1 MAVYKRSY
9 RGYAGPVT
17 SEWSRFAIIPRY
29 AYRGLFRSKMMTAF
43 FVICFIP
50 PLVFLFLIY
59 LANNMGSFA
68 RVFGVTGASATS
80 PFAVNGD
87 FFATFLG
94 IQAGLSFILTA
105 FVGPGL
111 ISGDL
116 ANRALPLYLS
126 RPFSRVEYVIGKMSV
141 LLILLSFI
149 TWVPGLVLFG
159 MQGLLAGWGWLG
171 QNLWLGWAVFAGSWI
186 WILVL
191 SLLALALSAWVKWRI
206 AAGALLLAVFFVA
219 AAFGDAIN
227 AVLEVHWGR
236 LINLPYLFMT
246 VWNRLFRARET
257 FEISEASAW
266 LMLGLICVGCLALLN
281 RKLRAF
287 EVVK

>member
-9 RGYAGPVT
+9 RGYAGSVT

-29 AYRGLFRSKMMTAF
+29 AYRGLFRSKIMTAF

-59 LANNMGSFA
+59 LANNIGSFA
-68 RVFGVTGASATS
+68 RVFGVTGATS
-80 PFAVNGD
+80 PFAVDGE
-87 FFATFLG
+87 FFATYLG
-94 IQAGLSFILTA
+94 IQAALSFVLTA

-126 RPFSRVEYVIGKMSV
+126 RPFTRAEYVIGKMSV
-141 LLILLSFI
+141 LLTLLSLI
-149 TWVPGLVLFG
+149 TWVPGLILFG
-159 MQGLLAGWGWLG
+159 AQGVMGGREWLSH
-171 QNLWLGWAVFAGSWI
+171 NVWVAWAVFAGSWI
-186 WILVL
+186 WILVI

-219 AAFGDAIN
+219 AGFGEAIN

-236 LINLPYLFMT
+236 LINLMYLFAT
-246 VWNRLFRARET
+246 VWNRLFRTRET

-266 LMLGLICVGCLALLN
+266 LMLGLICAACLALLN

>member
-9 RGYAGPVT
+9 RGYAGSVT

-29 AYRGLFRSKMMTAF
+29 AYRGLFRSKIMTAF

-59 LANNMGSFA
+59 LANNIGSFA
-68 RVFGVTGASATS
+68 RVFGVTGATS
-80 PFAVNGD
+80 PFAVDGE
-87 FFATFLG
+87 FFATYLG
-94 IQAGLSFILTA
+94 IQAALSFVLTA

-126 RPFSRVEYVIGKMSV
+126 RPFTRAEYVIGKMSV
-141 LLILLSFI
+141 LLMLLSLI
-149 TWVPGLVLFG
+149 TWVPGLILFG
-159 MQGLLAGWGWLG
+159 AQGVMGGREWLSH
-171 QNLWLGWAVFAGSWI
+171 NVWVAWAVFAGSWI
-186 WILVL
+186 WILVI

-219 AAFGDAIN
+219 AGFGEAIN

-236 LINLPYLFMT
+236 LINLMYLFAT
-246 VWNRLFRARET
+246 VWNRLFRTRET

-266 LMLGLICVGCLALLN
+266 LMLGLICAACLALLN

>member
-9 RGYAGPVT
+9 RGYAGSVT

-29 AYRGLFRSKMMTAF
+29 AYRGLFRSKIMTAF

-59 LANNMGSFA
+59 LANNIGSFA
-68 RVFGVTGASATS
+68 RVFGVTGATS
-80 PFAVNGD
+80 PFAVDGE
-87 FFATFLG
+87 FFATYLG
-94 IQAGLSFILTA
+94 IQAALSFVLTA

-126 RPFSRVEYVIGKMSV
+126 RPFTRAEYVIGKMSV
-141 LLILLSFI
+141 LLMLLSLI
-149 TWVPGLVLFG
+149 TWVPGLILFG
-159 MQGLLAGWGWLG
+159 AQGVMGGREWLSH
-171 QNLWLGWAVFAGSWI
+171 NVWVAWAVFAGSWI
-186 WILVL
+186 WILVI

-219 AAFGDAIN
+219 AGFGEAIN

-236 LINLPYLFMT
+236 LINLMYLFAT
-246 VWNRLFRARET
+246 VWNRLFRTRET

-266 LMLGLICVGCLALLN
+266 LMLGLICAACLALLK

>member
-1 MAVYKRSY
+1 M
-9 RGYAGPVT
+9 
-17 SEWSRFAIIPRY
+17 
-29 AYRGLFRSKMMTAF
+29 
-43 FVICFIP
+43 
-50 PLVFLFLIY
+50 
-59 LANNMGSFA
+59 
-68 RVFGVTGASATS
+68 FGVTGATS
-80 PFAVNGD
+80 PFAIDGE
-87 FFATFLG
+87 FFATYLG

-126 RPFSRVEYVIGKMSV
+126 RPFTRAEYVVGKMSV
-141 LLILLSFI
+141 LLMLLSLI
-149 TWVPGLVLFG
+149 TWVPGMILFAVQGVLG
-159 MQGLLAGWGWLG
+159 GPAWLS
-171 QNLWLGWAVFAGSWI
+171 QHLWIAWALFAGSWV
-186 WILVL
+186 WILVI

-219 AAFGDAIN
+219 AGFGEAVN

-236 LINLPYLFMT
+236 LINLMYLFAT
-246 VWNRLFRARET
+246 VWNRLFRSRET

-266 LMLGLICVGCLALLN
+266 MMLGLICVACLVLLN

>member
-9 RGYAGPVT
+9 RGYAGSVT

-29 AYRGLFRSKMMTAF
+29 AYRGLFRSKIMTAF

-59 LANNMGSFA
+59 LANNIGSFA
-68 RVFGVTGASATS
+68 RVFGVTAATS
-80 PFAVNGD
+80 PFAVDGE
-87 FFATFLG
+87 FFATYLG
-94 IQAGLSFILTA
+94 IQAALSFVLTA

-126 RPFSRVEYVIGKMSV
+126 RPFTRAEYVIGKMSV
-141 LLILLSFI
+141 LLTLLSLI
-149 TWVPGLVLFG
+149 TWVPGLILFG
-159 MQGLLAGWGWLG
+159 AQGVMGGREWLSH
-171 QNLWLGWAVFAGSWI
+171 NVWVAWAVFAGSWI
-186 WILVL
+186 WILVI

-219 AAFGDAIN
+219 AGFGEAIN

-236 LINLPYLFMT
+236 LINLMYLFAT
-246 VWNRLFRARET
+246 VWNRLFRTRET

-266 LMLGLICVGCLALLN
+266 LMLGLICAACLALLN

>member
-9 RGYAGPVT
+9 RGYAGSVT

-29 AYRGLFRSKMMTAF
+29 AYRGLFRSKIMTAF

-59 LANNMGSFA
+59 LANNIGSFA
-68 RVFGVTGASATS
+68 RVFGVTGATS
-80 PFAVNGD
+80 PFAVDGE
-87 FFATFLG
+87 FFATYLG
-94 IQAGLSFILTA
+94 IQAALSFVLTA

-126 RPFSRVEYVIGKMSV
+126 RPFTRAEYVIGKMSV
-141 LLILLSFI
+141 LLTLLSLI
-149 TWVPGLVLFG
+149 TWVPGLILFG
-159 MQGLLAGWGWLG
+159 AQGVMGGQVWLG
-171 QNLWLGWAVFAGSWI
+171 RNLWVAWAVFAGSWI
-186 WILVL
+186 WILVI

-206 AAGALLLAVFFVA
+206 AAGALLLAVFFLA
-219 AAFGDAIN
+219 AGFGEAIN

-236 LINLPYLFMT
+236 LINLMYLFAT
-246 VWNRLFRARET
+246 VWNRLFRTRET

-266 LMLGLICVGCLALLN
+266 LMLGLICVACLTLLN

>member
-9 RGYAGPVT
+9 HGYSGPVT

-29 AYRGLFRSKMMTAF
+29 AYRSLFRSKIMTAF
-43 FVICFIP
+43 FVICFVP

-59 LANNMGSFA
+59 VANNIGSFA
-68 RVFGVTGASATS
+68 RVFGVTGATS
-80 PFAVNGD
+80 PFAVDGE
-87 FFATFLG
+87 FFASYLG
-94 IQAGLSFILTA
+94 IQAGLSFVLTA

-126 RPFSRVEYVIGKMSV
+126 RPFSRAEYVIGKMSV
-141 LLILLSFI
+141 LLILLSLI
-149 TWVPGLVLFG
+149 TWVPGLILFG
-159 MQGLLAGWGWLG
+159 AQGVMGGQVWLG
-171 QNLWLGWAVFAGSWI
+171 RNLWVAWAVFAGSWI
-186 WILVL
+186 WILVI

-219 AAFGDAIN
+219 AGFGEAIN

-236 LINLPYLFMT
+236 LINLMYLFAT
-246 VWNRLFRARET
+246 VWNRLFRTRET

-266 LMLGLICVGCLALLN
+266 LMLGLICAACLALLN

>member
-9 RGYAGPVT
+9 HGYAGPVT

-29 AYRGLFRSKMMTAF
+29 AYRGLFRSKIMTAF

-59 LANNMGSFA
+59 LANNIGSFA
-68 RVFGVTGASATS
+68 KMFGVTGATS
-80 PFAVNGD
+80 PFSVDGE
-87 FFATFLG
+87 FFATYLG
-94 IQAGLSFILTA
+94 IQAALSFILTA

-126 RPFSRVEYVIGKMSV
+126 RPFTRAEYVVGKMSV
-141 LLILLSFI
+141 LLVLLSLI
-149 TWVPGLVLFG
+149 TWVPGLILYGVQAVLG
-159 MQGLLAGWGWLG
+159 GPAWLG
-171 QNLWLGWAVFAGSWI
+171 HNLWIAWALFAGSWI
-186 WILVL
+186 WILVI

-219 AAFGDAIN
+219 AGFGEAVN

-236 LINLPYLFMT
+236 LINLTYLFAT
-246 VWNRLFRARET
+246 VWNRLFRSRET

-266 LMLGLICVGCLALLN
+266 LMLGLICAVCLALLN

-287 EVVK
+287 EVVR

>member
-1 MAVYKRSY
+1 M
-9 RGYAGPVT
+9 
-17 SEWSRFAIIPRY
+17 
-29 AYRGLFRSKMMTAF
+29 
-43 FVICFIP
+43 
-50 PLVFLFLIY
+50 
-59 LANNMGSFA
+59 
-68 RVFGVTGASATS
+68 FGVTGATS
-80 PFAVNGD
+80 PFAVDGE
-87 FFATFLG
+87 FFATYLG
-94 IQAGLSFILTA
+94 IQAALSFVLTA

-126 RPFSRVEYVIGKMSV
+126 RPFTRAEYVIGKMSV
-141 LLILLSFI
+141 LLMLLSLI
-149 TWVPGLVLFG
+149 TWVPGLILFG
-159 MQGLLAGWGWLG
+159 AQGVMGGREWLSH
-171 QNLWLGWAVFAGSWI
+171 NVWVAWAVFAGSWI
-186 WILVL
+186 WILVI

-219 AAFGDAIN
+219 AGFGEAIN

-236 LINLPYLFMT
+236 LINLMYLFAT
-246 VWNRLFRARET
+246 VWNRLFRTRET

-266 LMLGLICVGCLALLN
+266 LMLGLICAACLALLN

>member
-9 RGYAGPVT
+9 RGYAGSVT

-29 AYRGLFRSKMMTAF
+29 AYRGLFRSKIMTAF

-59 LANNMGSFA
+59 LANNIGSFA
-68 RVFGVTGASATS
+68 RVFGVTGAIS
-80 PFAVNGD
+80 PFAVDGE
-87 FFATFLG
+87 FFATYLG
-94 IQAGLSFILTA
+94 IQAALSFVLTA

-126 RPFSRVEYVIGKMSV
+126 RPFTRAEYVIGKMSV
-141 LLILLSFI
+141 LLMLLSLI
-149 TWVPGLVLFG
+149 TWVPGLILFG
-159 MQGLLAGWGWLG
+159 AQGVMGGREWLSH
-171 QNLWLGWAVFAGSWI
+171 NVWVAWAVFAGSWI
-186 WILVL
+186 WILVI

-219 AAFGDAIN
+219 AGFGEAIN

-236 LINLPYLFMT
+236 LINLMYLFAT
-246 VWNRLFRARET
+246 VWNRLFRTRET

-266 LMLGLICVGCLALLN
+266 LMLGLICAACLALLN